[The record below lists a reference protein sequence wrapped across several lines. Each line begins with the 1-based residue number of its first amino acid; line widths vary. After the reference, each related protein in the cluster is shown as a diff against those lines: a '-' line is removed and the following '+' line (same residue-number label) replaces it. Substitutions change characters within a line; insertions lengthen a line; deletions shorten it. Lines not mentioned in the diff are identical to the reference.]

1 MKEIRLSDT
10 KLFQGISE
18 PEIHLMLDCLR
29 TEEKKYKKGEMILR
43 MGDIVSSL
51 GMVISGSV
59 LIENDDIWGNR
70 SILDQIGPGQIFA
83 ETYACVTGEKLMV
96 NVAAATDVKVLL

>member
-29 TEEKKYKKGEMILR
+29 TEEKKYKK
-43 MGDIVSSL
+43 
-51 GMVISGSV
+51 
-59 LIENDDIWGNR
+59 
-70 SILDQIGPGQIFA
+70 
-83 ETYACVTGEKLMV
+83 
-96 NVAAATDVKVLL
+96 VK

>member
-29 TEEKKYKKGEMILR
+29 TEEKKYKKGEITKEDYDHWR
-43 MGDIVSSL
+43 Y
-51 GMVISGSV
+51 
-59 LIENDDIWGNR
+59 
-70 SILDQIGPGQIFA
+70 
-83 ETYACVTGEKLMV
+83 TYP
-96 NVAAATDVKVLL
+96 NVEI